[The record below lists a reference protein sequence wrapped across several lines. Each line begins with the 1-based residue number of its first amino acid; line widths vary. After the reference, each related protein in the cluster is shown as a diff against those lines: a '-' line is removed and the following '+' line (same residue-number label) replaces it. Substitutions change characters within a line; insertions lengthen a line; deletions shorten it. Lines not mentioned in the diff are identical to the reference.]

1 MDMGERFVWAFE
13 AGSSHLAGSSR
24 VLVPKGWSRRRG
36 HGPLTLQTPGSIMSE
51 EVGGD
56 PEQDP
61 VMQALDFPGDSDGQE
76 PTCNVGT

>member
-1 MDMGERFVWAFE
+1 
-13 AGSSHLAGSSR
+13 
-24 VLVPKGWSRRRG
+24 
-36 HGPLTLQTPGSIMSE
+36 MSE

-76 PTCNVGT
+76 PTCNVGTQVQSLDRQDPLATEDPLATHSSILAWRIPWTKEPGGQ